1 MIANS
6 KIALSFAAGAL
17 LASGIVYV
25 ALKPSV
31 RPPRVAAAASVPP
44 GPPPSTPAPVAAEE
58 PALPPAPAAAPEES
72 PAKPDHPKVVHEAAP
87 AVKAPKYIKPP
98 IQVARVTPP
107 ADDEVPASVREDPV
121 PAPQQMEPP
130 SPTPAA
136 EPVPAPEQAPAPEPG
151 IEVSA
156 PAPTP
161 PPLNHVTLQ
170 PGTVIAVRLSEAL
183 SSDKNEK
190 GDSFFATLDQPLA
203 ADGFVIAERGARV
216 EGKILDVVRG
226 ARGGTPAQLSLSLN
240 KIHTSDGQE
249 VAIETTAFDKTGDSA
264 AGENAAKVGGGAVLG
279 AVIGAMAGGGKG
291 AGIGAAAGGAA
302 GAGGIL
308 LTRGRTASL
317 PTETRISFRLQQA
330 VTITERPH

>member
-6 KIALSFAAGAL
+6 KVALAFAAGAM

-25 ALKPSV
+25 ALKPSAKL
-31 RPPRVAAAASVPP
+31 PRVAVAASVAPEA
-44 GPPPSTPAPVAAEE
+44 APVTSAPAAAEE
-58 PALPPAPAAAPEES
+58 PASTPAPAAAPEKS
-72 PAKPDHPKVVHEAAP
+72 QAKPVHPKVVRDAAP
-87 AVKAPKYIKPP
+87 AAKAPKYIKPP
-98 IQVARVTPP
+98 VQVARATSPP
-107 ADDEVPASVREDPV
+107 TDDGVPASVREDPP
-121 PAPQQMEPP
+121 PAPRQMEPAPP
-130 SPTPAA
+130 SAPAA
-136 EPVPAPEQAPAPEPG
+136 GPPPEQAPAPEPG
-151 IEVSA
+151 TEVSTPP
-156 PAPTP
+156 PAP

-170 PGTVIAVRLSEAL
+170 PGTVIAIRLSEAL

-190 GDSFFATLDQPLA
+190 GDSFFATLDQPLS

-216 EGKILDVVRG
+216 EGKIVDVVRG
-226 ARGGTPAQLSLSLN
+226 ARGGTPARLSLSLT

-317 PTETRISFRLQQA
+317 PTETRISFRLQQG

>member
-6 KIALSFAAGAL
+6 NVALAFAAGAM

-25 ALKPSV
+25 ALKPSAK
-31 RPPRVAAAASVPP
+31 PPRVAAAASVAPEAAPP
-44 GPPPSTPAPVAAEE
+44 TPAPVAAEE
-58 PALPPAPAAAPEES
+58 PASPPAPAVAPEVS
-72 PAKPDHPKVVHEAAP
+72 PAKPDHPKVVRDAAP
-87 AVKAPKYIKPP
+87 AVKAPKYSKPP
-98 IQVARVTPP
+98 VQVARATPP
-107 ADDEVPASVREDPV
+107 PPTDGGVPASVREDP
-121 PAPQQMEPP
+121 PTAAQPIEPP
-130 SPTPAA
+130 PTP
-136 EPVPAPEQAPAPEPG
+136 PVEQASAPEPG
-151 IEVSA
+151 IEVSTPA
-156 PAPTP
+156 PAP

-170 PGTVIAVRLSEAL
+170 PGTVVAVRLSEAL

-190 GDSFFATLDQPLA
+190 GDSFFATLDQPVA

-216 EGKILDVVRG
+216 EGKIVDVVRG
-226 ARGGTPAQLSLSLN
+226 ARGGTPARLSLSLTR
-240 KIHTSDGQE
+240 IHTSDGQE
-249 VAIETTAFDKTGDSA
+249 VAIETTAFDKTGGSA

-317 PTETRISFRLQQA
+317 STETRISFRLQQA

>member
-6 KIALSFAAGAL
+6 KVALAFAAGAM

-25 ALKPSV
+25 ALKPSAK
-31 RPPRVAAAASVPP
+31 PPRVAAAASVAPEAAPP
-44 GPPPSTPAPVAAEE
+44 APAPVAADE
-58 PALPPAPAAAPEES
+58 PAPPPAPAAAPEES
-72 PAKPDHPKVVHEAAP
+72 PAKPDHPQVVHEAAP
-87 AVKAPKYIKPP
+87 AVKAPKYSKPP
-98 IQVARVTPP
+98 VQVARATPPSP
-107 ADDEVPASVREDPV
+107 ADDEVPASVREDPP

-130 SPTPAA
+130 PTPA
-136 EPVPAPEQAPAPEPG
+136 VEQAPAPEPG
-151 IEVSA
+151 IEVSTPS
-156 PAPTP
+156 PAP

-170 PGTVIAVRLSEAL
+170 PGTVVAIRLSEAL

-216 EGKILDVVRG
+216 EGKIVDVVRG
-226 ARGGTPAQLSLSLN
+226 ARGGTPARLSLSLTR
-240 KIHTSDGQE
+240 IHTSDGQE
-249 VAIETTAFDKTGDSA
+249 VAIETTAFDKTGASA

>member
-136 EPVPAPEQAPAPEPG
+136 EPG

-216 EGKILDVVRG
+216 EGEILDVVRG

-264 AGENAAKVGGGAVLG
+264 ATENAAKVGGGAVLG

>member
-6 KIALSFAAGAL
+6 KVALAFAAGAM

-25 ALKPSV
+25 ALKPSAK
-31 RPPRVAAAASVPP
+31 PPHVAAAATVAPEP
-44 GPPPSTPAPVAAEE
+44 QAAPLAPVAADE
-58 PALPPAPAAAPEES
+58 PSPAPAPAVAPEES
-72 PAKPDHPKVVHEAAP
+72 PATPDHPKVIREVAP
-87 AVKAPKYIKPP
+87 AVKAPKYVKHPV
-98 IQVARVTPP
+98 QVARAAPP
-107 ADDEVPASVREDPV
+107 LADDEVPASVREDPP
-121 PAPQQMEPP
+121 PAAQPIEPP
-130 SPTPAA
+130 PTPAV
-136 EPVPAPEQAPAPEPG
+136 EPTPGQAPAPG
-151 IEVSA
+151 IEVSTPA
-156 PAPTP
+156 PAPLA
-161 PPLNHVTLQ
+161 LNHVTLQ

-216 EGKILDVVRG
+216 EGKIVDVVHG
-226 ARGGTPAQLSLSLN
+226 ARGGTPGRLSLSLT

-317 PTETRISFRLQQA
+317 ATETRISFRLQQA

>member
-6 KIALSFAAGAL
+6 KVALAFAAGAL

-25 ALKPSV
+25 ALRPSAK
-31 RPPRVAAAASVPP
+31 PPRVAVAASVAPEAAPP
-44 GPPPSTPAPVAAEE
+44 TPAPVAADE
-58 PALPPAPAAAPEES
+58 PTPAPAPAAAPEAS
-72 PAKPDHPKVVHEAAP
+72 PAKPDRPRAIRDVAP
-87 AVKAPKYIKPP
+87 AVNAPKYIKPP
-98 IQVARVTPP
+98 VQVARVTPP
-107 ADDEVPASVREDPV
+107 PRADDEVPASVREDPP
-121 PAPQQMEPP
+121 PAPQPVEPP
-130 SPTPAA
+130 PTPA
-136 EPVPAPEQAPAPEPG
+136 VDQVPAPEPG
-151 IEVSA
+151 IEVSTPA
-156 PAPTP
+156 PAPP
-161 PPLNHVTLQ
+161 SLNHVTLQ

-203 ADGFVIAERGARV
+203 ADGFVIAEQGARV
-216 EGKILDVVRG
+216 EGKIVDVVRG
-226 ARGGTPAQLSLSLN
+226 ARGGTPARLSLALT

-249 VAIETTAFDKTGDSA
+249 VAIETIAFDKTGDSA

-317 PTETRISFRLQQA
+317 PTETRVSFRLQQA